1 MPISKCTIPSYEDIC
16 IMLNI
21 IVYTQL
27 STYMLII
34 LINRKS
40 YFSARPLFYLNYGN
54 ARFTTVPLKA
64 LFDQVKIR

>member
-1 MPISKCTIPSYEDIC
+1 
-16 IMLNI
+16 MLNI